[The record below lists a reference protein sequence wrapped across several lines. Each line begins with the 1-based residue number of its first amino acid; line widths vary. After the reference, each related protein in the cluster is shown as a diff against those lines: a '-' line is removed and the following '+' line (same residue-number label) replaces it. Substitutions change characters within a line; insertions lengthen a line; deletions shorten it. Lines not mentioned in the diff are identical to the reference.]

1 MVMLLI
7 EFGQTLFKLS
17 VTARDG
23 DGVHR
28 TRREHAG
35 SSIQTLRPQR
45 HHRLLPGT
53 ANSQVVPVSYL
64 ALPGI
69 NGVRIAGTALSPGNL
84 CIFTVCSCAQA
95 CEPST
100 SGVLCTV
107 C

>member
-1 MVMLLI
+1 MLMLLN

-23 DGVHR
+23 DGAHW

-69 NGVRIAGTALSPGNL
+69 NGVRIAGTALFPNNFVLGWHL
-84 CIFTVCSCAQA
+84 QCLHFDDQCAQA
-95 CEPST
+95 C
-100 SGVLCTV
+100 
-107 C
+107 